1 MKRPAKAAPKAA
13 LKTAL
18 LAELEGALA
27 AARSAHQ
34 AAVEGATHDDARPE
48 NDKDT
53 RGLEQSYL
61 ARGIAQ
67 RVAELEAAIGSVTAM
82 TVRAFDAAEPIS
94 IGAVVDVDEDGRARR
109 FLIAAGG
116 GGVSL
121 AGDVTVL
128 TPTSPIGRALV
139 GKRTGDDCEFV
150 LGGGPRT
157 LTVTRIA

>member
-1 MKRPAKAAPKAA
+1 MKRPAKAA

-82 TVRAFDAAEPIS
+82 TVRAFDEAEPIS
-94 IGAVVDVDEDGRARR
+94 IGAVVDVDDDGRGRR

-139 GKRTGDDCEFV
+139 GKRTGDDCEVV

-157 LTVTRIA
+157 LTVTRIT